1 MATHVRAIWK
11 GYLKIAQVSCA
22 VSLYTAVSTSE
33 RLAFH
38 MLNRKTGHRVHRQ
51 LVDSETGKPVG
62 REDQVKGYQ
71 VEKDD
76 YVVLE
81 PEEISATIPVSN
93 KALEI
98 ETFIGCDE
106 TDSIYFDRPY
116 YLAPADKEAAETFYL
131 IREGLKK
138 ASVAAIAQ
146 AVLFRRVHA
155 LLIRAHGPGLIAT
168 MLNYDYEVR
177 SAADAFADIPKL
189 TIHRE
194 MLDLAKHIIE
204 TKQGKFDPKAFDDRY
219 EAALADLVK
228 AKLQGKPL
236 KPRKPA
242 KTAEVVDL
250 MEALR
255 RSAGTTNSPRKPAGP
270 AKRAAK
276 RKSGKRKS
284 VPAAARRKAS

>member
-1 MATHVRAIWK
+1 MATQIRAIWK
-11 GYLKIAQVSCA
+11 GYLKIAQVTCA
-22 VSLYTAVSTSE
+22 VALYTAVSTSE
-33 RLAFH
+33 RLTFH
-38 MLNRKTGHRVHRQ
+38 TLNRKTGHRVHRQ
-51 LVDSETGKPVG
+51 LIDSETGKPVD

-93 KALEI
+93 KILEI
-98 ETFIGCDE
+98 DSFIACDDI
-106 TDSIYFDRPY
+106 DSVYFDRPY
-116 YLAPADKEAAETFYL
+116 YLAPANKDATEAFYL

-138 ASVAAIAQ
+138 ASVAAVAQ

-177 SAADAFADIPKL
+177 SAKEAFADIPKL
-189 TIHRE
+189 TIKRE

-204 TKQGKFDPKAFDDRY
+204 TKSGKFDPKAYDDRY
-219 EAALADLVK
+219 ENALADLVR
-228 AKLQGKPL
+228 AKLAGKPL
-236 KPRKPA
+236 KPKKPA
-242 KTAEVVDL
+242 KTGEVVDL

-255 RSAGTTNSPRKPAGP
+255 RSAGGTKSAGA
-270 AKRAAK
+270 AKRPARKKAAK
-276 RKSGKRKS
+276 RKS
-284 VPAAARRKAS
+284 PAGTARRKAS

>member
-51 LVDSETGKPVG
+51 LVDGETGKPVE
-62 REDQVKGYQ
+62 RDDQVKGYQ
-71 VEKDD
+71 VEKDE

-93 KALEI
+93 KTLDIGA
-98 ETFIGCDE
+98 FIGCDHI
-106 TDSIYFDRPY
+106 DSIYFDRPY
-116 YLAPADKEAAETFYL
+116 YLAPADKEATETFYL
-131 IREGLKK
+131 IREGMKR

-146 AVLFRRVHA
+146 AVLFRRVHS

-177 SAADAFADIPKL
+177 SSADAFAEIPKL

-204 TKQGKFDPKAFDDRY
+204 TKLGKFDPKDFDDRY

-228 AKLQGKPL
+228 AKLQGKAI

-250 MEALR
+250 MDALR
-255 RSAGTTNSPRKPAGP
+255 RSAGTTRSARKPAGT
-270 AKRAAK
+270 AKRSAKTKTAK
-276 RKSGKRKS
+276 RKSA
-284 VPAAARRKAS
+284 PAAVRRKAS